1 METAMNY
8 QHRAWRRQLCGKR
21 LHWWKVDI
29 FRVGYGDV
37 WDDFAG
43 NAPKTPRL
51 KLLHAY
57 G

>member
-8 QHRAWRRQLCGKR
+8 QHRAWRKQLCGKR